1 MVPHRYPF
9 LGNFIYQNY
18 QQALERIEIDTT
30 RLATLSTK
38 LGVSGDDYEH
48 YLELERAYL
57 AGLQAEPENVKATA
71 DYMEQ
76 LFELENLKYDS
87 FEIFKQHLLITHFS
101 RQKSDAATAQ
111 YKQRDFLMTNRGYT
125 GKQITRIDT
134 QFRTTFDRWKAKNE
148 EVLRYEEEHNIA
160 LRWAPTSQE
169 YIDALTVVRERK
181 YRRAIDDLERL
192 VVQRLF
198 EMTKLGMSGVG
209 MCDEPL
215 LFLKSL
221 FLSTTGYKQR
231 ENISKSLKACVDAI
245 QSALKRYND
254 AAAQLNP
261 PRPPLTWETV
271 MNAVTVA
278 DFDLLRDTRQD
289 I

>member
-18 QQALERIEIDTT
+18 RQALERIEIDTP

-38 LGVSGDDYEH
+38 LGVSSDDYEH

-57 AGLQAEPENVKATA
+57 AGLRAEPENVKATA

-76 LFELENLKYDS
+76 LFELDNLKYRFIRNLQATLTDN
-87 FEIFKQHLLITHFS
+87 TCS
-101 RQKSDAATAQ
+101 RQKSDAAAAQ
-111 YKQRDFLMTNRGYT
+111 YAQRDFLMTNRGYT

-134 QFRTTFDRWKAKNE
+134 QYRTTFERWKAKND

-160 LRWAPTSQE
+160 VRWAPTSRE
-169 YIDALTVVRERK
+169 YVDALTVVHERK

-209 MCDEPL
+209 MCDEPF
-215 LFLKSL
+215 LFLKRVYSYQL
-221 FLSTTGYKQR
+221 QGISNAKRSVNPSRPASTRSSQ
-231 ENISKSLKACVDAI
+231 
-245 QSALKRYND
+245 
-254 AAAQLNP
+254 P
-261 PRPPLTWETV
+261 
-271 MNAVTVA
+271 
-278 DFDLLRDTRQD
+278 
-289 I
+289 